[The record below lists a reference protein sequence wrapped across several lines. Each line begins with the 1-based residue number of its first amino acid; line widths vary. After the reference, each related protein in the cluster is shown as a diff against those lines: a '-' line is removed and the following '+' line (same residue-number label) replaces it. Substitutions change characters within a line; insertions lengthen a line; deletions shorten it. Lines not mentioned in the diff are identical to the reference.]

1 LVPAGEFWYSAPQ
14 FIVTQTELIH
24 RLALI
29 RVLLLGL
36 LLATAQ
42 GCAALSDSLPN
53 TSTDLTTPP
62 AGLAS
67 TDVSASVAPVIETT
81 VPVEAPVSAD
91 ASEALPVSV
100 PAQESQPEPIVVAA
114 DQPPAAPAAPDKKE
128 KDTDEFYDPFA
139 KKGEAADAAD
149 ADPWEGFN
157 SAMFEFNRKFDKY
170 VLKPVAKVYDKVMP
184 NALQKGISNFYYN
197 NIHFG
202 PRFINNLLQ
211 FKLKGAGTELG
222 RLVINDVIGLAG
234 FFDPATHWL
243 GIDKP
248 PQEDTG
254 QTLGAYG
261 VPPGPYLVLPLL
273 PPFTLRDF
281 FGYLLDFGANPVNY
295 FLLPTF
301 EVDNWP
307 SAIPHKNRDTT
318 TILQLGRTV
327 EDLVNYRSLNLET
340 FEGVEEATVDLYSAV
355 RNAYL
360 QKRAKAIRE

>member
-1 LVPAGEFWYSAPQ
+1 MTRPEF
-14 FIVTQTELIH
+14 L
-24 RLALI
+24 
-29 RVLLLGL
+29 RVVFLGVV
-36 LLATAQ
+36 LATAQ
-42 GCAALSDSLPN
+42 GCAALPDSLP
-53 TSTDLTTPP
+53 TVSIALTAPPIESPAPTEAPEAPP
-62 AGLAS
+62 AS
-67 TDVSASVAPVIETT
+67 EPTQ
-81 VPVEAPVSAD
+81 EARPD
-91 ASEALPVSV
+91 A
-100 PAQESQPEPIVVAA
+100 IVVAA
-114 DQPPAAPAAPDKKE
+114 DQPTAAPAASPAAE
-128 KDTDEFYDPFA
+128 PATKDADEFYDPFA
-139 KKGEAADAAD
+139 KKGEAADEEG

-157 SAMFEFNRKFDKY
+157 SAMFEFNRKVDRY
-170 VLKPVAKVYDKVMP
+170 VLKPVAKIYDKVVP
-184 NALQKGISNFYYN
+184 DALQKGISNFYYN

-202 PRFINNLLQ
+202 PRFVNNLLQ
-211 FKLKGAGTELG
+211 FKLKGACIELG

-254 QTLGAYG
+254 QTLGSYG

-301 EVDNWP
+301 EIDDWP

-360 QKRAKAIRE
+360 QKRAKAVRE

>member
-1 LVPAGEFWYSAPQ
+1 MRIPFALGAGPVA
-14 FIVTQTELIH
+14 
-24 RLALI
+24 LAGILFA
-29 RVLLLGL
+29 VS
-36 LLATAQ
+36 
-42 GCAALSDSLPN
+42 GCASLSDGLSPDTGTALAGLDSSPIA
-53 TSTDLTTPP
+53 TPP
-62 AGLAS
+62 EFIAQNSGSRPAEPKS
-67 TDVSASVAPVIETT
+67 DVQEGAKA
-81 VPVEAPVSAD
+81 AD
-91 ASEALPVSV
+91 A
-100 PAQESQPEPIVVAA
+100 
-114 DQPPAAPAAPDKKE
+114 PP
-128 KDTDEFYDPFA
+128 KDASDDFYDPFA
-139 KKGEAADAAD
+139 KKEDVLDAGEEY
-149 ADPWEGFN
+149 DPWEGFN
-157 SAMFEFNRKFDKY
+157 STMFEFNRKFDKY
-170 VLKPVAKVYDKVMP
+170 VLKPVAKGYDKIMP

-202 PRFINNLLQ
+202 PRLLNNVFQLK
-211 FKLKGAGTELG
+211 FKGAGIELS
-222 RLVINDVIGLAG
+222 RFLINNIIGLAG
-234 FFDPATHWL
+234 FFDPARHWL
-243 GIDKP
+243 ELET

-281 FGYLLDFGANPVNY
+281 FGYLLDFGMNPVNY

-307 SAIPHKNRDTT
+307 SAIAHKNRDTT

-327 EDLVNYRSLNLET
+327 EDIVNYRSLNLET

>member
-1 LVPAGEFWYSAPQ
+1 MNRPDIL
-14 FIVTQTELIH
+14 
-24 RLALI
+24 
-29 RVLLLGL
+29 RVVLLGL
-36 LLATAQ
+36 ALAAAQ
-42 GCAALSDSLPN
+42 GCAALSEGLPSA
-53 TSTDLTTPP
+53 STDLTAPLADP
-62 AGLAS
+62 A
-67 TDVSASVAPVIETT
+67 PIE
-81 VPVEAPVSAD
+81 
-91 ASEALPVSV
+91 LPGSV
-100 PAQESQPEPIVVAA
+100 PALTGEPADAPAGNAA
-114 DQPPAAPAAPDKKE
+114 PAQDAPPDAIIAAPDPAPSEPPAANPSEISQKD

-139 KKGEAADAAD
+139 KKGEVTDETG

-170 VLKPVAKVYDKVMP
+170 ALKPAAKVYDKIMP

-211 FKLKGAGTELG
+211 FKIKEAGIELG

-234 FFDPATHWL
+234 FFDPALHWL
-243 GIDKP
+243 EIDKP
-248 PQEDTG
+248 PQEDAG

-301 EVDNWP
+301 EVDHWP

-318 TILQLGRTV
+318 TILQLGRTF
-327 EDLVNYRSLNLET
+327 EELVNYRSLNLET
-340 FEGVEEATVDLYSAV
+340 FESMEEATVDFYSTV

-360 QKRAKAIRE
+360 QKRARAVRE

>member
-1 LVPAGEFWYSAPQ
+1 MTRP
-14 FIVTQTELIH
+14 ELI
-24 RLALI
+24 RT
-29 RVLLLGL
+29 VLVGAM
-36 LLATAQ
+36 LATAQ

-53 TSTDLTTPP
+53 
-62 AGLAS
+62 AS
-67 TDVSASVAPVIETT
+67 TGLTAPLAGFASAEVPAPSLPLPDSADTPLAGDYQAES
-81 VPVEAPVSAD
+81 PDAELMQEAGPDALVEAAEKRKGKKSRSGAATEKAPPPD
-91 ASEALPVSV
+91 DV
-100 PAQESQPEPIVVAA
+100 PAKQAA
-114 DQPPAAPAAPDKKE
+114 PPAAAAPAEKPQPAPAGVLAEKTALPKE
-128 KDTDEFYDPFA
+128 KEAAEEFYDPFA
-139 KKGEAADAAD
+139 KKGEAADEEG

-170 VLKPVAKVYDKVMP
+170 LLKPVAKVYDKVMP

-211 FKLKGAGTELG
+211 FKLKGAGIELS

-273 PPFTLRDF
+273 PPFTVRDF

-295 FLLPTF
+295 FLLPK
-301 EVDNWP
+301 
-307 SAIPHKNRDTT
+307 I
-318 TILQLGRTV
+318 GRAHV
-327 EDLVNYRSLNLET
+327 
-340 FEGVEEATVDLYSAV
+340 
-355 RNAYL
+355 
-360 QKRAKAIRE
+360 

>member
-1 LVPAGEFWYSAPQ
+1 MKKIFVRIPFALAGGPA
-14 FIVTQTELIH
+14 V
-24 RLALI
+24 LAG
-29 RVLLLGL
+29 VLF
-36 LLATAQ
+36 AAS
-42 GCAALSDSLPN
+42 GCAALSDGLSP
-53 TSTDLTTPP
+53 STDETLAGFHSTPLETITADFGRTDAGSADSIATPP
-62 AGLAS
+62 EFIIQALESRPAE
-67 TDVSASVAPVIETT
+67 SASETGK
-81 VPVEAPVSAD
+81 D
-91 ASEALPVSV
+91 
-100 PAQESQPEPIVVAA
+100 
-114 DQPPAAPAAPDKKE
+114 APAKDAP
-128 KDTDEFYDPFA
+128 DEFYDPFA
-139 KKGEAADAAD
+139 KKEDALDAGEDY
-149 ADPWEGFN
+149 DPWEGFN

-170 VLKPVAKVYDKVMP
+170 LLKPVAKGYDKIMP

-202 PRFINNLLQ
+202 PRLLNNVFQLK
-211 FKLKGAGTELG
+211 FKGAGIELS
-222 RLVINDVIGLAG
+222 RFLINNIIGLAG
-234 FFDPATHWL
+234 FFDPAKHWL
-243 GIDKP
+243 ELET

-281 FGYLLDFGANPVNY
+281 FGYLLDFGMNPVNY

-307 SAIPHKNRDTT
+307 SAIAHKNRDTT

-327 EDLVNYRSLNLET
+327 EDIVNYRSLNLET